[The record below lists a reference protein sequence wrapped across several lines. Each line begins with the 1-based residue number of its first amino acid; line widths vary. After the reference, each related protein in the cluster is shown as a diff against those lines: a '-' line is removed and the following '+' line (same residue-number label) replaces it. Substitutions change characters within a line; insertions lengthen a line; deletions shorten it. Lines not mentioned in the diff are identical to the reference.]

1 MVKRKLEQVVEQPTG
16 VDAVAA
22 EAVSGGPP
30 PVGSARKGRGLKNN
44 AAVTKQTVPGSKK
57 VIN

>member
-16 VDAVAA
+16 VAVAA
-22 EAVSGGPP
+22 EAVPGGLP
-30 PVGSARKGRGLKNN
+30 PVGSATKGRGLKNN